1 MCDLLTSSVAGGVVL
16 YRGVGNAQ
24 SAIRQDKN
32 APARV
37 SRGIALDTRAL
48 DADADSIR
56 PVYPACTV
64 GSKSDH
70 DRFSAHVLHE

>member
-1 MCDLLTSSVAGGVVL
+1 MFDVLASAVAGGVVL

-24 SAIRQDKN
+24 SAVRHDKN

-37 SRGIALDTRAL
+37 CRGVAHDARAL
-48 DADADSIR
+48 DADTREIM

-64 GSKSDH
+64 GSTSLIMTGCQH
-70 DRFSAHVLHE
+70 MSA

>member
-1 MCDLLTSSVAGGVVL
+1 MCDLLTSSVAGGVAL

-24 SAIRQDKN
+24 SATRHDKK
-32 APARV
+32 APARG
-37 SRGIALDTRAL
+37 SRGVGFDSRAL
-48 DADADSIR
+48 DADSDSIR

-70 DRFSAHVLHE
+70 DRFSAHVLRE